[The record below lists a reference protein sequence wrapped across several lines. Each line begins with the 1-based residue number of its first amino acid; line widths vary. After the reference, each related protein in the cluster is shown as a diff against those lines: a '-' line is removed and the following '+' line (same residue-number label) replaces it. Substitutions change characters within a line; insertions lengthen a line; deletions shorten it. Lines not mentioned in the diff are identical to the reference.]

1 MNTLRVIYQGINSL
15 PPGGAFS
22 TTYISTTVLRVP
34 WPVIHSSSIVL
45 ISASEVRSDDVPRFI
60 PVFERFIGD
69 APITV
74 RNIAPQEGFVDFWI
88 YVEWQ
93 EPLDVAVDIVVLDP
107 PALMVVVAPD
117 MQSQETF
124 QVDASPQHEA
134 ERFLTTH
141 LSKDQL
147 KQYQA
152 LRVKDLGPRGHV
164 SAGSPTKS
172 GTRQ

>member
-15 PPGGAFS
+15 PPGGTLS
-22 TTYISTTVLRVP
+22 TAYVSTTVLRVP
-34 WPVIHSSSIVL
+34 WSVIHSTSIVL
-45 ISASEVRSDDVPRFI
+45 ISASEVRTDDVPRFI

-93 EPLDVAVDIVVLDP
+93 DPLDVAVDIVVLDP
-107 PALMVVVAPD
+107 PALMVVMAPD

-134 ERFLTTH
+134 EKFLATH
-141 LSKDQL
+141 LSKDQA
-147 KQYQA
+147 KEYQA

-164 SAGSPTKS
+164 SAVPPRTS
-172 GTRQ
+172 GKRR

>member
-22 TTYISTTVLRVP
+22 TGYVSTTVFRVP
-34 WPVIHSSSIVL
+34 WDVIHTTSIVL
-45 ISASEVRSDDVPRFI
+45 ISASEVRSDDVPRFV
-60 PVFERFIGD
+60 PVFDRFIGN

-93 EPLDVAVDIVVLDP
+93 DPLDVAVDIVVLDP

-124 QVDASPQHEA
+124 EVDASPQRES
-134 ERFLTTH
+134 ERFLATH

-147 KQYQA
+147 KHYQA
-152 LRVKDLGPRGHV
+152 LRVKDRRHPGNV
-164 SAGSPTKS
+164 SAVPRAK
-172 GTRQ
+172 